1 MTKHEMRLKIQDY
14 DCTYGDN
21 PFLIHCPLNKPCMKH
36 KYENLHQKLLEET
49 QTKGVECD
57 KCGWAMKFPDEP
69 CRCELEDKLKEL
81 KELHEQY
88 VYFQSYVRDLLQSL
102 DAEQKLKDGFKG
114 MGHNIL
120 TETSGKKRGIIRKL
134 KEMLGEE

>member
-1 MTKHEMRLKIQDY
+1 MIVAKHTNWEYHNCSCKDKN
-14 DCTYGDN
+14 N
-21 PFLIHCPLNKPCMKH
+21 P
-36 KYENLHQKLLEET
+36 YSEAEE
-49 QTKGVECD
+49 
-57 KCGWAMKFPDEP
+57 
-69 CRCELEDKLKEL
+69 EL
-81 KELHEQY
+81 KQLHEQY

>member
-1 MTKHEMRLKIQDY
+1 MIIVKHTNWEYHNCSCKDKN
-14 DCTYGDN
+14 N
-21 PFLIHCPLNKPCMKH
+21 P
-36 KYENLHQKLLEET
+36 YSEAEE
-49 QTKGVECD
+49 
-57 KCGWAMKFPDEP
+57 
-69 CRCELEDKLKEL
+69 EL
-81 KELHEQY
+81 KHLHEQY

-120 TETSGKKRGIIRKL
+120 TETSGKKREIIRKL